1 MENKKEM
8 SPVSI
13 NQISHVEAIKHL
25 LQATDKSG
33 IKPAC
38 MGVYYDEEE
47 KALVSSDTR
56 RLFMFKGFD
65 GSDYGMISGVYHV
78 VKDKKSMM
86 LVYQS
91 DCNFPNYKQVI
102 PSIEG
107 KEVVKNIEVSSKKD
121 YQVVDLSLVLVK
133 ISKIIEVGVLNYDFL
148 KSALIPHVSINA
160 YVDANSLFSPV
171 HFVANEKVFG
181 MDYEA
186 VIMPIKLK
194 QD

>member
-13 NQISHVEAIKHL
+13 NQINHVEAIKHL

-33 IKPAC
+33 IKPAY

-121 YQVVDLSLVLVK
+121 YQVVDLSKALVN
-133 ISKIIEVGVLNYDFL
+133 ISKIIKVGFLNYDFL

-160 YVDANSLFSPV
+160 YVDANSLSRV

-186 VIMPIKLK
+186 VIMPIIPKR
-194 QD
+194 D

>member
-13 NQISHVEAIKHL
+13 NQINHVEAIKHL

-33 IKPAC
+33 IKPALF
-38 MGVYYDEEE
+38 GVYYDAEE
-47 KALVSSDTR
+47 KALVSSDLH
-56 RLFMFKGFD
+56 RLYMFKGFD

-121 YQVVDLSLVLVK
+121 YQVVDLSKALVN

-160 YVDANSLFSPV
+160 YVNANSFSPV

-186 VIMPIKLK
+186 VIMPIILK

>member
-13 NQISHVEAIKHL
+13 NQINHVEAIKHL

-33 IKPAC
+33 IKPAFF
-38 MGVYYDEEE
+38 GVYYDAEE

-121 YQVVDLSLVLVK
+121 YQVVDLSKALVN
-133 ISKIIEVGVLNYDFL
+133 ISKIIKVGFLNYDFL

-160 YVDANSLFSPV
+160 YVDANSLSAV

-186 VIMPIKLK
+186 IIMPNIFK